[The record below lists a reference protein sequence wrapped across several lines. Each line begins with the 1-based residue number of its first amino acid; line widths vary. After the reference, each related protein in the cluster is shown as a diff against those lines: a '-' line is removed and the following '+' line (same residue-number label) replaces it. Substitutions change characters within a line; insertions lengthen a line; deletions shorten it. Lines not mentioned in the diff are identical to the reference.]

1 MKLLGCLPLL
11 ALGLLG
17 CFDVASTSS
26 STSSTKGQDILVP
39 SGESYQ
45 IIDGK
50 AMLLDVHSSCG
61 SGGSWSQTVD
71 TSWFENLGGGVAAR
85 LTISSYSS
93 LMPLVDA
100 SGRYVYNSLGDLR
113 YTNQV
118 QYDTTKSY
126 YGGGTSLENS
136 DWLKIENGDTSIMYL
151 KGKVVYRKVKD
162 FCPSRNQAQNLLDGY
177 SSSFGTVVS
186 GSVNSNDCNTLKFST
201 VVDGAVKA
209 VQIKYEMMK
218 IGNAVTAL
226 KSTALADGKTC
237 SGVINTTLSSVT
249 EAQCMQAWSAYQ
261 SNVASSYYSQ
271 FYYGNYVVSPE
282 RQFDSCVSSALGVV
296 STPGTTLYR
305 SKAALF

>member
-26 STSSTKGQDILVP
+26 STSSAKGQDILVP

-45 IIDGK
+45 ILDGK

-61 SGGSWSQTVD
+61 TEGQWTQTTD
-71 TSWFENLGGGVAAR
+71 TSWFENLGGGVAAM
-85 LTISSYSS
+85 LTISSYSRS
-93 LMPLVDA
+93 IPLVDVN
-100 SGRYVYNSLGDLR
+100 GRYIYNSLGDLQ
-113 YTNQV
+113 YTNLV
-118 QYDTTKSY
+118 TYDTTKSY
-126 YGGGTSLENS
+126 YGGGTGLENS
-136 DWLKIENGDTSIMYL
+136 DWMKISGGDTSILYL
-151 KGKVVYRKVKD
+151 SGKLLYRKIKD

-218 IGNAVTAL
+218 IGNAVTSL

-237 SGVINTTLSSVT
+237 SGVSYANTSAMT
-249 EAQCMQAWSAYQ
+249 EAQCKQAWDAYQ
-261 SNVASSYYSQ
+261 SSGSSGY
-271 FYYGNYVVSPE
+271 FYYGDYVSSSMH
-282 RQFDSCVSSALGVV
+282 QFDSCVASALGVT
-296 STPGTTLYR
+296 STPATTLYR